1 LNSSEPLDL
10 QRPLAQ
16 ASFCQTAPIT
26 TFELSI
32 ESSREGIISH
42 SRTEVRNVNS
52 NHGRRLENVGAIL
65 SAGLCMFQVF
75 TCLTTQHDWRLVVLA
90 GFVCLLSSSCGISLF
105 YRAQATF
112 GRTRLLWV
120 GLDAAAAGC
129 GIWATHF
136 IAMLAYDPG
145 TSTGYDP
152 GWTTVSLILAV
163 AITGVGLSVALSNF
177 SRWSGTIGG
186 AVIGGGIA
194 AMHFTGM
201 LALEVPGHISWSL
214 ELILASLFLGVLF
227 GCLAF
232 LIATRRDGRSDYW
245 FATIALTLATVSHHF
260 TAMGA
265 VSVIPDPRIVTDPLS
280 LSPTSLSL
288 VVAGVA
294 TIILG
299 MSLVAS
305 LSARQSQDKLGQQ
318 RILLDTALENMSQG
332 LAMFDE
338 NGRVILCNE
347 RYARMTGVPFADVQ
361 GQSLLDLFK
370 FRKTAGDFTDDP
382 QEVFSRIL
390 ADVGLGKS
398 AMRIMQTLKGR
409 SIRVIEEPMTGGG
422 WVATLEDITA
432 WREAQEKL
440 AYLAHH
446 DPLTGLP
453 NRTKFREELEQ
464 TLRRVNRDGRLAVLC
479 LDLDHFKEINDSLGH
494 PIGDALLKE
503 VASRLSISVREGDTV
518 GRLGGDEFAI
528 VQAGTDLQA
537 SESSS
542 LADRLVAIIGAP
554 YAIHGHQLN
563 IGVSIGIAFAPN
575 DGDDPDQLLKN
586 ADMALYRAKEDGR
599 GIYRFFETGMDARA
613 QARRILEI
621 DLRAAL
627 TRDEFEVHYQP
638 IHELKT
644 DQITAFEALVRWKH
658 PLRGM
663 ISPMDFIPLAEET
676 GLINQLGDWVLRR
689 ACMDAASWSRDVRV
703 AVNLSPV
710 QFKNPNL
717 VQAVMSA
724 LTACGLAP
732 ERLELEITESVLL
745 QDSAATLAI
754 LHKLRSFGVQISM
767 DDFGTGYS
775 SLSYLRSFP
784 FDKIK
789 IDRSFVHELATR
801 EDSMA
806 IVRAVTG
813 LGKSL
818 GISIVAEGVETNE
831 QLGLLRTEGCTEVQG
846 FLFSR
851 PRPAEDVET
860 MLSYGRE
867 RGAA

>member
-1 LNSSEPLDL
+1 
-10 QRPLAQ
+10 
-16 ASFCQTAPIT
+16 
-26 TFELSI
+26 
-32 ESSREGIISH
+32 
-42 SRTEVRNVNS
+42 
-52 NHGRRLENVGAIL
+52 
-65 SAGLCMFQVF
+65 MFQVL

-90 GFVCLLSSSCGISLF
+90 GFVCLLSSACGISLF
-105 YRAQATF
+105 YRAKATF
-112 GRTRLLWV
+112 GRARLWWLV
-120 GLDAAAAGC
+120 LDAAAAGC

-145 TSTGYDP
+145 ISTGYDSAL
-152 GWTTVSLILAV
+152 TAVSLILSI

-177 SRWSGTIGG
+177 SRWSGPIGG

-201 LALEVPGHISWSL
+201 MALEVPGHISWSV
-214 ELILASLFLGVLF
+214 ELVVASLFLGVLF
-227 GCLAF
+227 GCMAF
-232 LIATRRDGRSDYW
+232 VVATRNDGKRDYW
-245 FATIALTLATVSHHF
+245 FATFALTLAIVSHHF

-265 VSVIPDPRIVTDPLS
+265 VSVIPDPRIVTNILS

-288 VVAGVA
+288 IVAGVA

-305 LSARQSQDKLGQQ
+305 MSARQSQDKLGQQ
-318 RILLDTALENMSQG
+318 RILLDAALENMSQG
-332 LAMFDE
+332 LAMFDAD
-338 NGRVILCNE
+338 GRVTLCNE
-347 RYARMTGVPFADVQ
+347 RYARMTGVPYATVQ

-370 FRKTAGDFTDDP
+370 LRKAAGDFPDDP
-382 QEVFSRIL
+382 QEVFMRIL
-390 ADVGLGKS
+390 ADVSLGKS

-409 SIRVIEEPMTGGG
+409 SIRVIEEPMAGGG

-446 DPLTGLP
+446 DPLTRLP
-453 NRTKFREELEQ
+453 NRTKFREDLEQ
-464 TLRRVNRDGRLAVLC
+464 TLRRVNRDGRVAVLC

-494 PIGDALLKE
+494 PTGDDLLKD
-503 VASRLSISVREGDTV
+503 VASRLRTSVREGDTV
-518 GRLGGDEFAI
+518 ARLGGDEFAI

-542 LADRLVAIIGAP
+542 LAERLVEIVGAP

-575 DGDDPDQLLKN
+575 DGEDPDQLLKN

-599 GIYRFFETGMDARA
+599 ATYRFFEPGMDARA
-613 QARRILEI
+613 QARRLLEI
-621 DLRAAL
+621 DLRAAV

-638 IHELKT
+638 IHDLNT
-644 DQITAFEALVRWKH
+644 DRITAFEALIRWKH

-676 GLINQLGDWVLRR
+676 GLITQLGDWILRK
-689 ACMDAASWSRDVRV
+689 ACMDAAAWSREVRV

-710 QFKNPNL
+710 QFKNSNL
-717 VQAVMSA
+717 VQSVISA
-724 LTACGLAP
+724 LVASGLAP

-745 QDSAATLAI
+745 QDSEATLAA
-754 LHKLRSFGVQISM
+754 LHKLRSFGVKISM

-813 LGKSL
+813 IGKSL

-851 PRPAEDVET
+851 PRPAQDVEA
-860 MLSYGRE
+860 MLSYELE

>member
-1 LNSSEPLDL
+1 
-10 QRPLAQ
+10 
-16 ASFCQTAPIT
+16 
-26 TFELSI
+26 
-32 ESSREGIISH
+32 
-42 SRTEVRNVNS
+42 
-52 NHGRRLENVGAIL
+52 
-65 SAGLCMFQVF
+65 MFQVF

-90 GFVCLLSSSCGISLF
+90 GVVCLLSSACGISLF
-105 YRAQATF
+105 YRAKATF
-112 GRTRLLWV
+112 GRARLLWV
-120 GLDAAAAGC
+120 VLDAAAAGC

-145 TSTGYDP
+145 ISTGYDP
-152 GWTTVSLILAV
+152 GLTIVSLILAI
-163 AITGVGLSVALSNF
+163 AITGVGLSIALSNF
-177 SRWSGTIGG
+177 SRWTGPIAG

-201 LALEVPGHISWSL
+201 MALEVPGHISWSV
-214 ELILASLFLGVLF
+214 ELVLASLFLGVLF

-232 LIATRRDGRSDYW
+232 VVATRNDGRRDYW
-245 FATIALTLATVSHHF
+245 FATFALALAIVSHHF

-265 VSVIPDPRIVTDPLS
+265 VSVIPDPRIVTNALS

-305 LSARQSQDKLGQQ
+305 MSARQSQDKLGKQ
-318 RILLDTALENMSQG
+318 RILLDAALENMSQG
-332 LAMFDE
+332 LAMFDAD
-338 NGRVILCNE
+338 GRVTLCNE
-347 RYARMTGVPFADVQ
+347 RYARMTEVPYAAVQ

-370 FRKTAGDFTDDP
+370 LRKAAGNFPDDP
-382 QEVFSRIL
+382 QEVFMRIL
-390 ADVGLGKS
+390 AEMRLGKS

-409 SIRVIEEPMTGGG
+409 SIRVIEEPMSGGG

-446 DPLTGLP
+446 DPLTSLP
-453 NRTKFREELEQ
+453 NRTKFREDLEQ
-464 TLRRVNRDGRLAVLC
+464 TLLRVNRDGRVAVLC

-494 PIGDALLKE
+494 PIGDDLLKD
-503 VASRLSISVREGDTV
+503 VASRLRTSVREGDTV
-518 GRLGGDEFAI
+518 ARLGGDEFAI

-542 LADRLVAIIGAP
+542 LAERLVEIVGAP

-575 DGDDPDQLLKN
+575 DGEDPDQLLKN

-599 GIYRFFETGMDARA
+599 GTYRFFEPGMDARA
-613 QARRILEI
+613 QARRLLEI

-638 IHELKT
+638 IHDLNT
-644 DQITAFEALVRWKH
+644 DQITAFEALIRWNH

-676 GLINQLGDWVLRR
+676 GLITQLGDWILRK
-689 ACMDAASWSRDVRV
+689 ACMDAAAWSREVRV

-710 QFKNPNL
+710 QFRNSNL
-717 VQAVMSA
+717 VQSVISA
-724 LTACGLAP
+724 LAASGLAP

-745 QDSAATLAI
+745 QDSEATLAA
-754 LHKLRSFGVQISM
+754 LHKLRSFGVKISM

-851 PRPAEDVET
+851 PRPAQDVEA
-860 MLSYGRE
+860 MLSYGLE

>member
-1 LNSSEPLDL
+1 
-10 QRPLAQ
+10 
-16 ASFCQTAPIT
+16 
-26 TFELSI
+26 
-32 ESSREGIISH
+32 
-42 SRTEVRNVNS
+42 
-52 NHGRRLENVGAIL
+52 
-65 SAGLCMFQVF
+65 MFQVF

-90 GFVCLLSSSCGISLF
+90 GFVCLLSSACGISLF
-105 YRAQATF
+105 YRAKATF
-112 GRTRLLWV
+112 GRTRLTWV

-136 IAMLAYDPG
+136 IAMLAYDPRIN
-145 TSTGYDP
+145 TGYDP
-152 GWTTVSLILAV
+152 GLTAVSLILAV
-163 AITGVGLSVALSNF
+163 AITGIGISVALSNS
-177 SRWSGTIGG
+177 SRWAGPIGG

-201 LALEVPGHISWSL
+201 MALEVPGHISWSVYL
-214 ELILASLFLGVLF
+214 VLASLFLSVLF
-227 GCLAF
+227 GGLAF
-232 LIATRRDGRSDYW
+232 LVASRRDGGRDYW
-245 FATIALTLATVSHHF
+245 FATFVLTLAIVSHHF

-265 VSVIPDPRIVTDPLS
+265 VTVIPDPRIVTNALS
-280 LSPTSLSL
+280 LSPTALSL
-288 VVAGVA
+288 ICAGVA

-305 LSARQSQDKLGQQ
+305 MSARQSQDKWGQQ
-318 RILLDTALENMSQG
+318 RVLLDTALENMSQG
-332 LAMFDE
+332 LAMFDAD
-338 NGRVILCNE
+338 GRVTLCNE
-347 RYARMTGVPFADVQ
+347 RYARMTGVPYAAVQ
-361 GQSLLDLFK
+361 GQSLLELFK
-370 FRKTAGDFTDDP
+370 LRKAAGNFPDDP
-382 QEVFSRIL
+382 QEVFMRIL
-390 ADVGLGKS
+390 AEMHLGKS

-409 SIRVIEEPMTGGG
+409 SIRVIEEPMIGGG

-446 DPLTGLP
+446 DPLTSLP
-453 NRTKFREELEQ
+453 NRTKFREDLEQ
-464 TLRRVNRDGRLAVLC
+464 TLRLVNRDGRVAVLC

-494 PIGDALLKE
+494 PIGDDLLKD
-503 VASRLSISVREGDTV
+503 VASRLRASVREGDT
-518 GRLGGDEFAI
+518 GARLGGDEFAI
-528 VQAGTDLQA
+528 VQAGTALQA

-542 LADRLVAIIGAP
+542 LAERLVEILGAP
-554 YAIHGHQLN
+554 YAIQGHQLN

-575 DGDDPDQLLKN
+575 DGRDPDQLLKN

-599 GIYRFFETGMDARA
+599 GTYRFFEPGMDARA
-613 QARRILEI
+613 QARRLLEI

-627 TRDEFEVHYQP
+627 TRHEFEVHYQP
-638 IHELKT
+638 IHDLKT
-644 DQITAFEALVRWKH
+644 GCITAFEALIRWKH

-676 GLINQLGDWVLRR
+676 GLITQLGDWILRK
-689 ACMDAASWSRDVRV
+689 ACMDAASWSREVRV

-710 QFKNPNL
+710 QFKNSNL
-717 VQAVMSA
+717 VKLVISA
-724 LTACGLAP
+724 LDASGLAP
-732 ERLELEITESVLL
+732 ERLELEITETVLL
-745 QDSAATLAI
+745 QDSEATLAA
-754 LHKLRSFGVQISM
+754 LHKLRSFGVKISM

-851 PRPAEDVET
+851 PRPAQDVEA

>member
-1 LNSSEPLDL
+1 
-10 QRPLAQ
+10 
-16 ASFCQTAPIT
+16 
-26 TFELSI
+26 
-32 ESSREGIISH
+32 
-42 SRTEVRNVNS
+42 
-52 NHGRRLENVGAIL
+52 
-65 SAGLCMFQVF
+65 MFQVF

-105 YRAQATF
+105 YRAKAAM
-112 GRTRLLWV
+112 GRTRLMWV

-145 TSTGYDP
+145 LSTGYDP
-152 GWTTVSLILAV
+152 GLTTVSLILPI
-163 AITGVGLSVALSNF
+163 AITGVGLGVALGNS
-177 SRWSGTIGG
+177 SRWSGAIGG

-201 LALEVPGHISWSL
+201 MALEVPGHISWSV
-214 ELILASLFLGVLF
+214 ELVVASLFLGALF
-227 GCLAF
+227 GALAF
-232 LIATRRDGRSDYW
+232 LVATRRDRRRDYW
-245 FATIALTLATVSHHF
+245 FATFALTLAIVSHHF

-265 VSVIPDPRIVTDPLS
+265 VTFVPDPRIVTNALS

-288 VVAGVA
+288 IVAGVA

-305 LSARQSQDKLGQQ
+305 MSARQSQDKLGQQ

-332 LAMFDE
+332 LAMFDAD
-338 NGRVILCNE
+338 GRLTLCNE
-347 RYARMTGVPFADVQ
+347 RYARMTGLPYAAVQ
-361 GQSLLDLFK
+361 GQSLLELFK
-370 FRKTAGDFTDDP
+370 LRKAAGDFSEDP
-382 QEVFSRIL
+382 QEVFARIL
-390 ADVGLGKS
+390 ADVRLGKS
-398 AMRIMQTLKGR
+398 AMRVMHTLKGR
-409 SIRVIEEPMTGGG
+409 SIRIIEEPMIGGG

-446 DPLTGLP
+446 DPLTSLP
-453 NRTKFREELEQ
+453 NRTKFREDLEQ
-464 TLRRVNRDGRLAVLC
+464 TLRLVNRDGRVAVLC

-494 PIGDALLKE
+494 PIGDDLLKD
-503 VASRLSISVREGDTV
+503 VACRLRTSVREGDTV
-518 GRLGGDEFAI
+518 ARLGGDEFAI
-528 VQAGTDLQA
+528 VQAGIDLQA

-542 LADRLVAIIGAP
+542 LAERLVEILGAP
-554 YAIHGHQLN
+554 YDIQGHQLN

-575 DGDDPDQLLKN
+575 DGEDPDQLLKN

-599 GIYRFFETGMDARA
+599 GTYRFFEPGMDARA
-613 QARRILEI
+613 QARRLLEI

-638 IHELKT
+638 IHDLNT
-644 DQITAFEALVRWKH
+644 GQITAFEALIRWKH

-676 GLINQLGDWVLRR
+676 GLITQLGDWILRK
-689 ACMDAASWSRDVRV
+689 ACMDAAGWSREVRV

-710 QFKNPNL
+710 QFKNSNL
-717 VQAVMSA
+717 VQSVISA
-724 LTACGLAP
+724 LAASGLVP
-732 ERLELEITESVLL
+732 QRLELEITESVLL
-745 QDSAATLAI
+745 QDSEATLAA
-754 LHKLRSFGVQISM
+754 LHKLRRFGVKISM

-801 EDSMA
+801 DDSMA

-851 PRPAEDVET
+851 PRPAQDVEA
-860 MLSYGRE
+860 MLSYGLQ

>member
-1 LNSSEPLDL
+1 
-10 QRPLAQ
+10 
-16 ASFCQTAPIT
+16 
-26 TFELSI
+26 
-32 ESSREGIISH
+32 
-42 SRTEVRNVNS
+42 
-52 NHGRRLENVGAIL
+52 
-65 SAGLCMFQVF
+65 MFQVF

-90 GFVCLLSSSCGISLF
+90 GFVCLLSSACGISLF
-105 YRAQATF
+105 YRAKATY
-112 GRTRLLWV
+112 GRARLLWL

-145 TSTGYDP
+145 ISAGYDP
-152 GWTTVSLILAV
+152 GLTTVSLMLAI
-163 AITGVGLSVALSNF
+163 AITGVGLSVALSNS
-177 SRWSGTIGG
+177 SRWSGLMGG
-186 AVIGGGIA
+186 AVVGGGIA

-201 LALEVPGHISWSL
+201 MALEVPGHISWSVGL
-214 ELILASLFLGVLF
+214 VLASLFLGVLF
-227 GCLAF
+227 GGLAF
-232 LIATRRDGRSDYW
+232 LLATRSDGRRDYW
-245 FATIALTLATVSHHF
+245 FATLALTLAIVAHHF

-265 VSVIPDPRIVTDPLS
+265 VSVIPDPRIVTNALS

-288 VVAGVA
+288 IVAGVA

-305 LSARQSQDKLGQQ
+305 MSARQSQNKLGQQ
-318 RILLDTALENMSQG
+318 RVLLDTALENMSQG
-332 LAMFDE
+332 LAMFDAD
-338 NGRVILCNE
+338 GRVTLCNE
-347 RYARMTGVPFADVQ
+347 RYARMTGVPYAAVQ
-361 GQSLLDLFK
+361 EQSLLELFK
-370 FRKTAGDFTDDP
+370 LRKAAGDFSDDP
-382 QEVFSRIL
+382 QEVFARIL
-390 ADVGLGKS
+390 ADVRLGKS
-398 AMRIMQTLKGR
+398 AMRIMHTLKGR

-446 DPLTGLP
+446 DPLTSLP
-453 NRTKFREELEQ
+453 NRTKFREDLEQ
-464 TLRRVNRDGRLAVLC
+464 TLRRVNRDARVAVLC

-494 PIGDALLKE
+494 PIGDDLLKD
-503 VASRLSISVREGDTV
+503 VAGRLRTSVREGDTV
-518 GRLGGDEFAI
+518 ARLGGDEFAI

-542 LADRLVAIIGAP
+542 LAERLVEIVGAP
-554 YAIHGHQLN
+554 YDIQGHQLN

-575 DGDDPDQLLKN
+575 DGEDPDQLLKN

-599 GIYRFFETGMDARA
+599 GIYRYFEPGMDARA
-613 QARRILEI
+613 QARRLLEI

-627 TRDEFEVHYQP
+627 TRHEFEVHYQP

-644 DQITAFEALVRWKH
+644 DRITAFEALIRWKH

-676 GLINQLGDWVLRR
+676 GLITQLGDWILRK
-689 ACMDAASWSRDVRV
+689 ACTDAAAWSKEVGV

-710 QFKNPNL
+710 QFKNSNL
-717 VQAVMSA
+717 VQSVISA
-724 LTACGLAP
+724 LDASGLAP
-732 ERLELEITESVLL
+732 ERLELEITETVLL
-745 QDSAATLAI
+745 QDSEATLAA
-754 LHKLRSFGVQISM
+754 LHKLRSLGVKISM

-851 PRPAEDVET
+851 PRPAQDVEA
-860 MLSYGRE
+860 MLSYGLE

>member
-1 LNSSEPLDL
+1 
-10 QRPLAQ
+10 
-16 ASFCQTAPIT
+16 
-26 TFELSI
+26 
-32 ESSREGIISH
+32 
-42 SRTEVRNVNS
+42 
-52 NHGRRLENVGAIL
+52 
-65 SAGLCMFQVF
+65 MFQVL

-90 GFVCLLSSSCGISLF
+90 GFVCLLSSACGISLF
-105 YRAQATF
+105 YRAKATF
-112 GRTRLLWV
+112 GRARLWWLV
-120 GLDAAAAGC
+120 LDAAAAGC

-145 TSTGYDP
+145 ISTGYDSAL
-152 GWTTVSLILAV
+152 TAVSLILAI

-177 SRWSGTIGG
+177 SRWSGPIGG

-201 LALEVPGHISWSL
+201 MALEVPGHISWSV
-214 ELILASLFLGVLF
+214 ELVVASLFLGVLF
-227 GCLAF
+227 GSLAF
-232 LIATRRDGRSDYW
+232 VVATRNDGKRNYW
-245 FATIALTLATVSHHF
+245 FATFALTLAIVSHHF
-260 TAMGA
+260 SAMGA
-265 VSVIPDPRIVTDPLS
+265 VSVIPDPRIVTNILS

-288 VVAGVA
+288 IVAGVA

-305 LSARQSQDKLGQQ
+305 MSARQSQDKLGQQ
-318 RILLDTALENMSQG
+318 RILLDAALENMSQG
-332 LAMFDE
+332 LAMFDAD
-338 NGRVILCNE
+338 GRVTLCNE
-347 RYARMTGVPFADVQ
+347 RYARMTGVPYATIQ

-370 FRKTAGDFTDDP
+370 LRKAAGDFPDDP
-382 QEVFSRIL
+382 QEVFVRIL
-390 ADVGLGKS
+390 ADVRLGKS

-409 SIRVIEEPMTGGG
+409 SIRVIEEPMAGGG

-446 DPLTGLP
+446 DPLTSLP
-453 NRTKFREELEQ
+453 NRTKFREDLEQ

-494 PIGDALLKE
+494 PIGDDLLKD
-503 VASRLSISVREGDTV
+503 VAIRLRTSVREGDTV
-518 GRLGGDEFAI
+518 ARLGGDEFAI

-542 LADRLVAIIGAP
+542 LAERLVEIVGAP

-575 DGDDPDQLLKN
+575 DGEDPDQLLKN

-599 GIYRFFETGMDARA
+599 ATYRFFEPGMDARA
-613 QARRILEI
+613 QARRLLEI

-638 IHELKT
+638 IHDLNT
-644 DQITAFEALVRWKH
+644 DRITAFEALIRWKH
-658 PLRGM
+658 PRRGM
-663 ISPMDFIPLAEET
+663 ISPIDFIPLAEET
-676 GLINQLGDWVLRR
+676 GLITQLGDWILRK
-689 ACMDAASWSRDVRV
+689 ACMDAAAWSREVRV

-710 QFKNPNL
+710 QFKNSNL
-717 VQAVMSA
+717 VQSVISA
-724 LTACGLAP
+724 LAASGLAP

-745 QDSAATLAI
+745 QDSEATLAA
-754 LHKLRSFGVQISM
+754 LHKLRSFGVKISM

-851 PRPAEDVET
+851 PRPAQDVEA
-860 MLSYGRE
+860 MLSYELE

>member
-1 LNSSEPLDL
+1 
-10 QRPLAQ
+10 
-16 ASFCQTAPIT
+16 
-26 TFELSI
+26 
-32 ESSREGIISH
+32 
-42 SRTEVRNVNS
+42 
-52 NHGRRLENVGAIL
+52 
-65 SAGLCMFQVF
+65 MFRVF

-90 GFVCLLSSSCGISLF
+90 GVVCLLSSACAISLF
-105 YRAQATF
+105 YRAKATY
-112 GRTRLLWV
+112 GRARLLWV

-145 TSTGYDP
+145 IKAGYDL
-152 GWTTVSLILAV
+152 GLTTVSLIFAI
-163 AITGVGLSVALSNF
+163 AITGVGLSLALSTS
-177 SRWSGTIGG
+177 SRWSGLMGG

-194 AMHFTGM
+194 TMHFTGM
-201 LALEVPGHISWSL
+201 TALEVPGHISWSV
-214 ELILASLFLGVLF
+214 ELVLASLFLGVLF
-227 GCLAF
+227 GGLAF
-232 LIATRRDGRSDYW
+232 LVATRGDGRRDYW
-245 FATIALTLATVSHHF
+245 FATLALTLAIVSHHF

-265 VSVIPDPRIVTDPLS
+265 VSVIPDPRIVTNNLS
-280 LSPTSLSL
+280 LSPTSLSFI
-288 VVAGVA
+288 VAGVA
-294 TIILG
+294 IIILG

-305 LSARQSQDKLGQQ
+305 MSALGQQ
-318 RILLDTALENMSQG
+318 RVLLDTALENMSQG
-332 LAMFDE
+332 LAMFDAD
-338 NGRVILCNE
+338 GRLTLCNE
-347 RYARMTGVPFADVQ
+347 RYARMTGVPYAVVQ
-361 GQSLLDLFK
+361 GQSLLELFK
-370 FRKTAGDFTDDP
+370 LRKAAGDFSEDP
-382 QEVFSRIL
+382 HEVFARIL
-390 ADVGLGKS
+390 ADVRLGKS
-398 AMRIMQTLKGR
+398 AMRVMHTLKGR
-409 SIRVIEEPMTGGG
+409 SIRIIEEPMIGGG

-446 DPLTGLP
+446 DPLTSLP
-453 NRTKFREELEQ
+453 NRTKFREDLEQ
-464 TLRRVNRDGRLAVLC
+464 TLRLVNRDGRVAVLC

-494 PIGDALLKE
+494 PIGDDLLKD
-503 VASRLSISVREGDTV
+503 VACRLRTSVREGDTV
-518 GRLGGDEFAI
+518 ARLGGDEFAI
-528 VQAGTDLQA
+528 VQAGIDLQA

-542 LADRLVAIIGAP
+542 LAERLVEILGAP
-554 YAIHGHQLN
+554 YVIQGHQVN

-575 DGDDPDQLLKN
+575 DGEDPDQLLKN

-599 GIYRFFETGMDARA
+599 GTYRFFEPGMDARA
-613 QARRILEI
+613 QARRLLEI

-638 IHELKT
+638 IHDLKT
-644 DQITAFEALVRWKH
+644 DQITAFEALIRWKH

-676 GLINQLGDWVLRR
+676 GLITQLGDWILRK
-689 ACMDAASWSRDVRV
+689 ACMDAATWSREVRV

-710 QFKNPNL
+710 QFKNSNL
-717 VQAVMSA
+717 VQSVISA
-724 LTACGLAP
+724 LAASGLVP

-745 QDSAATLAI
+745 QDSEATLAA
-754 LHKLRSFGVQISM
+754 LHKLRSFGVKISM

-801 EDSMA
+801 DDSMA

-851 PRPAEDVET
+851 PRPAQDVEA

>member
-1 LNSSEPLDL
+1 
-10 QRPLAQ
+10 
-16 ASFCQTAPIT
+16 
-26 TFELSI
+26 
-32 ESSREGIISH
+32 
-42 SRTEVRNVNS
+42 
-52 NHGRRLENVGAIL
+52 
-65 SAGLCMFQVF
+65 MFQVF

-105 YRAQATF
+105 YRAKAAM
-112 GRTRLLWV
+112 GRTRLMWV

-145 TSTGYDP
+145 LSTGYDP
-152 GWTTVSLILAV
+152 GLTTVSLILPI
-163 AITGVGLSVALSNF
+163 AITGVGLGVALGNS
-177 SRWSGTIGG
+177 SRWSGAVGG

-201 LALEVPGHISWSL
+201 MALEVPGHISWSV
-214 ELILASLFLGVLF
+214 ELVVASLFLGALF
-227 GCLAF
+227 GALAF
-232 LIATRRDGRSDYW
+232 LVATRRDRRRDYW
-245 FATIALTLATVSHHF
+245 FATFALTLAIVSHHF
-260 TAMGA
+260 TAMAA
-265 VSVIPDPRIVTDPLS
+265 VTFVPDPRIVTNALS

-288 VVAGVA
+288 IVAGVA

-305 LSARQSQDKLGQQ
+305 MSARQSQDKLGQQ

-332 LAMFDE
+332 LAMFDAD
-338 NGRVILCNE
+338 GRLTLCNE
-347 RYARMTGVPFADVQ
+347 RYARMTGLPYAAVQ
-361 GQSLLDLFK
+361 GQSLLELFK
-370 FRKTAGDFTDDP
+370 LRKAAGDFSEDP
-382 QEVFSRIL
+382 QEVFARIL
-390 ADVGLGKS
+390 ADVRLGKS
-398 AMRIMQTLKGR
+398 AMRVMHTLKGR
-409 SIRVIEEPMTGGG
+409 SIRIIEEPMIGGG

-446 DPLTGLP
+446 DPLTSLP
-453 NRTKFREELEQ
+453 NRTKFREDLEQ
-464 TLRRVNRDGRLAVLC
+464 TLRLVNRDGRVAVLC

-494 PIGDALLKE
+494 PIGDDLLKD
-503 VASRLSISVREGDTV
+503 VACRLRTSVREGDTV
-518 GRLGGDEFAI
+518 ARLGGDEFAI
-528 VQAGTDLQA
+528 VQAGIDLQA

-542 LADRLVAIIGAP
+542 LAERLVEILGAP
-554 YAIHGHQLN
+554 YDIQGHQLN

-575 DGDDPDQLLKN
+575 DGEDPDQLLKN

-599 GIYRFFETGMDARA
+599 GTYRFFEPGMDARA
-613 QARRILEI
+613 QARRLLEI

-638 IHELKT
+638 IHDLNT
-644 DQITAFEALVRWKH
+644 GQITAFEALIRWKH

-676 GLINQLGDWVLRR
+676 GLITQLGDWILRK
-689 ACMDAASWSRDVRV
+689 ACMDAAGWSREVRV

-710 QFKNPNL
+710 QFKNSNL
-717 VQAVMSA
+717 VQSVISA
-724 LTACGLAP
+724 LAASGLVP
-732 ERLELEITESVLL
+732 QRLELEITESVLL
-745 QDSAATLAI
+745 QDSEATLAA
-754 LHKLRSFGVQISM
+754 LHKLRRFGVKISM

-801 EDSMA
+801 DDSMA

-851 PRPAEDVET
+851 PRPAQDVEA
-860 MLSYGRE
+860 MLSYGLQ

>member
-1 LNSSEPLDL
+1 
-10 QRPLAQ
+10 
-16 ASFCQTAPIT
+16 
-26 TFELSI
+26 
-32 ESSREGIISH
+32 
-42 SRTEVRNVNS
+42 
-52 NHGRRLENVGAIL
+52 
-65 SAGLCMFQVF
+65 MFQVF

-90 GFVCLLSSSCGISLF
+90 GFVCLLSSACGISLF
-105 YRAQATF
+105 YRAKATF
-112 GRTRLLWV
+112 GRTRLTWM

-145 TSTGYDP
+145 ISTGYDP
-152 GWTTVSLILAV
+152 GLTIVSLVLAI
-163 AITGVGLSVALSNF
+163 AITGVGLSVALSNS
-177 SRWSGTIGG
+177 SRWSGPIGG

-201 LALEVPGHISWSL
+201 MALEVPGRISWSV
-214 ELILASLFLGVLF
+214 ELVLASLFLGALF
-227 GCLAF
+227 GALAF
-232 LIATRRDGRSDYW
+232 LVATRRDGRRDYW
-245 FATIALTLATVSHHF
+245 FATFALTLAIVSHHF

-265 VSVIPDPRIVTDPLS
+265 VTFIPDPRIVTNALS

-305 LSARQSQDKLGQQ
+305 MSARQSQDKLGQQ

-332 LAMFDE
+332 LAMFDAD
-338 NGRVILCNE
+338 GRLTLCNE
-347 RYARMTGVPFADVQ
+347 RYARMTGLPYAAVQ
-361 GQSLLDLFK
+361 GQSLLELFK
-370 FRKTAGDFTDDP
+370 LRKAAGDFSEDP
-382 QEVFSRIL
+382 QEVFARIL
-390 ADVGLGKS
+390 ADVRLGKS
-398 AMRIMQTLKGR
+398 AMRVMHTLKGR
-409 SIRVIEEPMTGGG
+409 SIRIIEEPMIGGG

-446 DPLTGLP
+446 DPLTSLP
-453 NRTKFREELEQ
+453 NRTKFREDLEQ
-464 TLRRVNRDGRLAVLC
+464 TLRLVNRDGRVAVLC

-494 PIGDALLKE
+494 PIGDDLLKD
-503 VASRLSISVREGDTV
+503 VACRLRTSIREGDTV
-518 GRLGGDEFAI
+518 ARLGGDEFAI
-528 VQAGTDLQA
+528 VQAGIDLQA

-542 LADRLVAIIGAP
+542 LAERLVEILGAP
-554 YAIHGHQLN
+554 YDIQGHQLN
-563 IGVSIGIAFAPN
+563 IGVSIGIAFAPS
-575 DGDDPDQLLKN
+575 DGEDPDQLLKN

-599 GIYRFFETGMDARA
+599 GTYRFFEPGMDARA
-613 QARRILEI
+613 QARRLLEI

-638 IHELKT
+638 IHDLNT
-644 DQITAFEALVRWKH
+644 DQITAFEALIRWKH

-676 GLINQLGDWVLRR
+676 GLITQLGDWVLRK
-689 ACMDAASWSRDVRV
+689 ACMDAAGWSREVRV

-710 QFKNPNL
+710 QFKNSNL
-717 VQAVMSA
+717 VQSVISA
-724 LTACGLAP
+724 LAASGLVP
-732 ERLELEITESVLL
+732 QRLELEITESVLL
-745 QDSAATLAI
+745 QDSEATLAA
-754 LHKLRSFGVQISM
+754 LHKLRSFGVKISM

-801 EDSMA
+801 DDSMA

-851 PRPAEDVET
+851 PRPAQDVEA
-860 MLSYGRE
+860 MLSYGLQ

>member
-1 LNSSEPLDL
+1 
-10 QRPLAQ
+10 
-16 ASFCQTAPIT
+16 
-26 TFELSI
+26 
-32 ESSREGIISH
+32 
-42 SRTEVRNVNS
+42 
-52 NHGRRLENVGAIL
+52 
-65 SAGLCMFQVF
+65 MFQVF

-90 GFVCLLSSSCGISLF
+90 GFVSLLSSSCGISLF
-105 YRAQATF
+105 FRAKATI

-145 TSTGYDP
+145 ISTGYDP
-152 GWTTVSLILAV
+152 GLTTVSLMLAI
-163 AITGVGLSVALSNF
+163 AITGVGLSVALSNA
-177 SRWSGTIGG
+177 SRWSGLMGG

-194 AMHFTGM
+194 TMHFTGM
-201 LALEVPGHISWSL
+201 MALEVPGHISWSV
-214 ELILASLFLGVLF
+214 ELVLASLFLGVLF
-227 GCLAF
+227 GGLAF
-232 LIATRRDGRSDYW
+232 LVATGRDGRRNYW
-245 FATIALTLATVSHHF
+245 FATLALTLAIVSHHF

-265 VSVIPDPRIVTDPLS
+265 VTVTPDPRIVTNALS

-288 VVAGVA
+288 IVAGVA

-305 LSARQSQDKLGQQ
+305 MSARQSQDKLGQQ
-318 RILLDTALENMSQG
+318 RVLLDTALENMSQG
-332 LAMFDE
+332 LAMFDAD
-338 NGRVILCNE
+338 GRVTLCND
-347 RYARMTGVPFADVQ
+347 RYARMTGVPYAAVQ
-361 GQSLLDLFK
+361 GQSLLELFK
-370 FRKTAGDFTDDP
+370 LRKAAGDFPDDP
-382 QEVFSRIL
+382 QEVFARIL
-390 ADVGLGKS
+390 ADVRLGKS
-398 AMRIMQTLKGR
+398 AMRIMHTLKGR

-446 DPLTGLP
+446 DSLTNLP
-453 NRTKFREELEQ
+453 NRTKFREDLEH
-464 TLRRVNRDGRLAVLC
+464 TLRRVNRDGRVAVLC

-494 PIGDALLKE
+494 PIGDDLLKD
-503 VASRLSISVREGDTV
+503 VASRLRTSVREGDTV
-518 GRLGGDEFAI
+518 ARLGGDEFAI

-542 LADRLVAIIGAP
+542 LAERLVEIVGAP
-554 YAIHGHQLN
+554 YAIQGHQLN

-575 DGDDPDQLLKN
+575 DGEDPDRLLKN

-599 GIYRFFETGMDARA
+599 GTYRFFEPGMDARA
-613 QARRILEI
+613 QARRLLEI

-627 TRDEFEVHYQP
+627 TRREFEIHYQP

-644 DQITAFEALVRWKH
+644 DQITAFEALIRWKH

-676 GLINQLGDWVLRR
+676 GLITQLGDWILRR
-689 ACMDAASWSRDVRV
+689 ACMDAAAWSREVRV

-710 QFKNPNL
+710 QFKNSNL
-717 VQAVMSA
+717 AQSVISA
-724 LTACGLAP
+724 LAASGLAP

-745 QDSAATLAI
+745 QDSEATLAA
-754 LHKLRSFGVQISM
+754 LHKLRSFGVKISM

-818 GISIVAEGVETNE
+818 GISIVAEGVETSE
-831 QLGLLRTEGCTEVQG
+831 QLGLLRTEGCNEVQG

-851 PRPAEDVET
+851 PRPAQEVEA
-860 MLSYGRE
+860 MLSYGLQ